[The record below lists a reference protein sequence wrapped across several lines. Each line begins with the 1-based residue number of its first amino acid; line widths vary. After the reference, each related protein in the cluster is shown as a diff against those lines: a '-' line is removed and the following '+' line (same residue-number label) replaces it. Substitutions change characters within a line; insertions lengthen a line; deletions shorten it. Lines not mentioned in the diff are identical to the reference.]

1 MNKQE
6 KGFSRR
12 KMIGLSVGVGG
23 LALTGGVGS
32 IFAQGTKQTP
42 TRILT
47 IDAKPEPIAID
58 AAKTA
63 VIVVDM
69 QNDFGAEGG
78 MFQRAG
84 IDISMI
90 QAAVAPTAK
99 VLASARKEG
108 IKIIYLK
115 MAFKPDLSDAG
126 PSDSAL
132 FARRLKKMK
141 FGTKVKSPNG
151 ADSGILIR
159 DTWNTD
165 ILAELTPKP
174 EDTVLYKHRYSGFYQ
189 TELDSI
195 IKRLGVKYLIF
206 TGCTTS
212 VCVESTIRDAMYRDY
227 LPVLLADC
235 TGEPIGY
242 GLPRSNHEA
251 SLLTIQ
257 VMFGWVSN
265 SDNFIKGLEAR
276 PVAAAKK
283 S

>member
-1 MNKQE
+1 MNKRE
-6 KGFSRR
+6 NGYSRR
-12 KMIGLSVGVGG
+12 EMLGLSVGLSG
-23 LALTGGVGS
+23 LALTSGAGS
-32 IFAQGTKQTP
+32 IFAQEAKRTP

-47 IDAKPEPIAID
+47 IDAKPDPIAID

-69 QNDFGAEGG
+69 QNDFGSEGG
-78 MFQRAG
+78 MMQRAG

-99 VLASARKEG
+99 VLAAARKEG
-108 IKIIYLK
+108 IKVIYLK

-126 PSDSAL
+126 SPDSVNRVRHLIVNVGKTVRA
-132 FARRLKKMK
+132 
-141 FGTKVKSPNG
+141 PNRTE
-151 ADSGILIR
+151 SRILVR

-195 IKRLGVKYLIF
+195 LKRLGVNYLIF

-212 VCVESTIRDAMYRDY
+212 VCVESTIRDAMFRDY
-227 LPVLLADC
+227 LPVLLTDC
-235 TGEPIGY
+235 TAEPIGY

-251 SLLTIQ
+251 SLLLIERL
-257 VMFGWVSN
+257 FGWVSN
-265 SDNFIKGLEAR
+265 SNDFIKGLEAR
-276 PVAAAKK
+276 PVAVIHK